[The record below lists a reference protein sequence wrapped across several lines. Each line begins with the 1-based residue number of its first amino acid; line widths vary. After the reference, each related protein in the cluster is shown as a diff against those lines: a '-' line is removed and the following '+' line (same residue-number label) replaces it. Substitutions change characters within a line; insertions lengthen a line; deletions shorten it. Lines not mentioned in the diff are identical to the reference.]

1 MLISERYGLRIVE
14 VWFSEPVGEN
24 RVDILRHHQA
34 LAPIAGPANRTS
46 FTLVID
52 LQQDEK
58 VLLSNLNSNTRYEVR
73 RAREKDGLR
82 CFAWDKK
89 DAGVLDKF
97 QSVYDAFAQQKGLAP
112 VWLSRL
118 RCMSEAGSLDISW
131 SAKAEGEALVY
142 HVYLVVANRARLLH
156 SASLF
161 RASSDAEFRNLVG
174 RANRLLHWE
183 DMLRFRAAGVK
194 TYDFGGW
201 YAGKEDAE
209 ILRIN
214 SFKEGFGGK
223 VEQNWN
229 AEQLL
234 TVRAKVAKRVQRA
247 MKLLRFR

>member
-1 MLISERYGLRIVE
+1 MLIYKKFGLRIGE
-14 VWFSEPVGEN
+14 AWFNEPIGEN
-24 RVDILRHHQA
+24 RADILFYQQA
-34 LAPIAGPANRTS
+34 NAPIAGAANTAVS
-46 FTLVID
+46 TLVID

-58 VLLSNLNSNTRYEVR
+58 LLLSNLNSNTRYEVR
-73 RAREKDGLR
+73 RAREKDGLL

-89 DAGVLDKF
+89 EAGVLDRF
-97 QSVYDAFAQQKGLAP
+97 RSVYEVFAQQKGLAP
-112 VWLSRL
+112 VGSSRL
-118 RCMSEAGSLDISW
+118 LHLSETGNLEVSW
-131 SAKAEGEALVY
+131 SARADGEALVY
-142 HVYLVVANRARLLH
+142 HVYLAVANRARLLY

-209 ILRIN
+209 KLRIN

-223 VEQNWN
+223 MEQYWN

-234 TVRAKVAKRVQRA
+234 TARAKLAKKVQWA